1 MKFQF
6 ADPERRQASI
16 KVLGLGGGGNNA
28 VNNMI
33 AAGLMGV
40 DFIAANTDLQALD
53 NSQAKNTLQLGQ
65 NLTRGLGAGG
75 DPDVGRAA
83 ALEDRDA
90 LREVLD
96 HADMVFVTAGMG
108 GGTGTGAAPI
118 AAEIARELK
127 SLTVAVVT
135 KPFSFEG
142 NHRQKIA
149 EAGITELKRAVDTL
163 IVIPNDRLF
172 AVAGKKATMLDAL
185 KLADDVLINAVKGI
199 SDLIVRAGH
208 WNVDFADVKT
218 MMSETGIA
226 LMGTGVATG
235 EGRSL
240 EAAQRAIQ
248 SPLLEDVSI
257 DGARG
262 VLVNITANSE
272 VTLEEFKE
280 ASALIQETV
289 HPDANMKCGL
299 VMDDAMGDD
308 LRVTVIATG
317 IGAEAR
323 TVNSHSRLQAV
334 SAVAGAAGPAGPAG
348 REPRGGSQDRIYT
361 PRFGPT
367 QSGGGAP
374 REVDLDTPTFIRH
387 QAD

>member
-1 MKFQF
+1 MIFQF
-6 ADPERRQASI
+6 ADPERRQATI

-33 AAGLMGV
+33 AAGLVGV
-40 DFIAANTDLQALD
+40 DFIAANTDLQALE
-53 NSQAKNTLQLGQ
+53 NSQAKTTLQLGQ

-75 DPDVGRAA
+75 DPEIGRQA

-90 LREVLD
+90 LREILD
-96 HADMVFVTAGMG
+96 GADMVFLTAGMG
-108 GGTGTGAAPI
+108 GGTGTGSSPI

-127 SLTVAVVT
+127 ALTVAVVT
-135 KPFSFEG
+135 KPFTFEG
-142 NHRQKIA
+142 NHRKRIA
-149 EAGITELKRAVDTL
+149 SEGIAELKRAVDTL

-172 AVAGKKATMLDAL
+172 AVAGKKATMLEAL
-185 KLADDVLINAVKGI
+185 KLADEVLINAVQGI

-208 WNVDFADVKT
+208 WNVDFADVRK
-218 MMSETGIA
+218 MMEETGVA

-248 SPLLEDVSI
+248 SPLLDDIRI

-262 VLVNITANSE
+262 VLVNITASSE
-272 VTLEEFKE
+272 VTLEEFQE
-280 ASALIQETV
+280 ASTLIQEAV
-289 HPDANMKCGL
+289 HPEAKIKCGL
-299 VMDDAMGDD
+299 VMDDQMADEF
-308 LRVTVIATG
+308 RVTVIATG

-323 TVNSHSRLQAV
+323 MAGGGSRLAAV
-334 SAVAGAAGPAGPAG
+334 GGFPAPKSPAAPDARTGNM
-348 REPRGGSQDRIYT
+348 DRIYT
-361 PRFGPT
+361 SRFDSGPRAE
-367 QSGGGAP
+367 AP
-374 REVDLDTPTFIRH
+374 RETDLDMPTFIRQ